1 MEEKGIFTSGHALTV
16 NVAQNSEPTEELPM
30 PTPVTAA
37 SPMPI
42 SSSIPVTG
50 DFSALKRG
58 RGKPRKSTKK
68 PLIVYDFKDDGTTYS
83 LGSDFTPHE
92 LIVNSGEDVADRIF
106 LLSKEF
112 PAISLL
118 SGNGT
123 ISSVKL
129 VQSDSCGG
137 VGTSKFE
144 GTFDLLTLNGSYVPT
159 LDGLTKE
166 RVGKITVSLAYPDG
180 RVFGGE
186 VAGPLIASSPVQVV
200 AWSFVPGKQ
209 LEQKKGKK
217 IVNPTSPV
225 VPPA

>member
-50 DFSALKRG
+50 DFSALKR
-58 RGKPRKSTKK
+58 
-68 PLIVYDFKDDGTTYS
+68 DDGTTYS